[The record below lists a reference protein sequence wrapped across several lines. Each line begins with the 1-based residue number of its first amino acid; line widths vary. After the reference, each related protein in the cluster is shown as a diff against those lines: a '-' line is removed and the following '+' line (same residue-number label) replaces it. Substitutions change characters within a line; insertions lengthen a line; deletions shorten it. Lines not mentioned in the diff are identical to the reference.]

1 VRGKGRFARKGGEFL
16 TRKGVM
22 VALLVGVG
30 DVGD

>member
-16 TRKGVM
+16 TRKGVV
-22 VALLVGVG
+22 VALVWGEA